1 MTVSMGKKKRQWASS
16 EARSLLECTGLDDPV
31 AAMRKLVDNLLQE
44 AEQKEAPVNLP
55 LVASFRGVV
64 EIRTELIKDA
74 AMLVPTPQGLRILV
88 NMTDPIGRRNFSAA
102 HEVCHTLFPNY
113 ADHPVAK
120 VDKFV
125 GRFSIREE
133 EEYLCDIGA
142 SHLLLPS
149 TLVLSKVQ
157 SYGSCLDAII
167 QLADDF
173 QSSLE
178 AAAIAWAQ
186 ASPWQCAVVFFEEN
200 LKPSEVKRKDQ
211 LILPGMED
219 DFKLEPELRIAL
231 VCVSSDFPIFLPKH
245 KSVKRDGPIYHSLA
259 TQSRTRGIEILDIG
273 KEQKIIHA
281 ESLYVLPQGR
291 RTSEQGSQ
299 PTFAHGGIGLG
310 KELRRL
316 RI

>member
-1 MTVSMGKKKRQWASS
+1 MTVSMGKKKGQWASS

-44 AEQKEAPVNLP
+44 AEQKEAPINLP
-55 LVASFRGVV
+55 VVASFRGVV
-64 EIRTELIKDA
+64 EIRTELIKDT

-113 ADHPVAK
+113 ANHPIAK
-120 VDKFV
+120 VDKLL

-133 EEYLCDIGA
+133 EEYLCDMGA
-142 SHLLLPS
+142 SYLLLPPS
-149 TLVLSKVQ
+149 LVLPRVQ

-231 VCVSSDFPIFLPKH
+231 ACVSSDFPIFLPKH
-245 KSVKRDGPIYHSLA
+245 KSVKRDGPIYQSLA
-259 TQSRTRGIEILDIG
+259 TQSRTNGIDILDIG
-273 KEQKIIHA
+273 GEQKIIRT
-281 ESLYVLPQGR
+281 ESLYMPYR
-291 RTSEQGSQ
+291 RE
-299 PTFAHGGIGLG
+299 GGLQNRVVS
-310 KELRRL
+310 LL
-316 RI
+316 SLT